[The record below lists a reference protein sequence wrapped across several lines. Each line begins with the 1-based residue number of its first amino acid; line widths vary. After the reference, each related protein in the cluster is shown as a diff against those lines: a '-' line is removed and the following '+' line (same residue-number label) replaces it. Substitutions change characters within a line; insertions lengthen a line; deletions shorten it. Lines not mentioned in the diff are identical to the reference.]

1 MIRNIS
7 HEISLSEKYISWF
20 RGNLTATRNSIQ
32 AATNLFLLDVDYE
45 LQFENIII

>member
-7 HEISLSEKYISWF
+7 YQISLRNISDSWF

-32 AATNLFLLDVDYE
+32 AATNLFLLAMNYE
-45 LQFENIII
+45 L